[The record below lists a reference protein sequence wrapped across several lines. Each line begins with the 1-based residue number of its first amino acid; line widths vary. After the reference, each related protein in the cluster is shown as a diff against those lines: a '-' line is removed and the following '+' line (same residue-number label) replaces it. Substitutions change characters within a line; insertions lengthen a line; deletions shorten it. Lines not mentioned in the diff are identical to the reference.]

1 MGWDAAGPLGF
12 REGDAS
18 NSVDR
23 GGRGGRPGR
32 GVAGAELANGEG
44 LGAAPPQRRGLA
56 GGALG
61 APSVPALR
69 HPHGAPAPARPPRR
83 SSSRSPAAASGE
95 AWQVPSGAQLCPVG
109 WVRGSGEDG
118 DGFAWLSWLG
128 EGPGAGL
135 GFDPEGSC
143 ALTT

>member
-1 MGWDAAGPLGF
+1 MPRGPWDSGQAMPPTAWTAEAEEAGL
-12 REGDAS
+12 
-18 NSVDR
+18 
-23 GGRGGRPGR
+23 GR

-44 LGAAPPQRRGLA
+44 LGAAPPRGRGLE

-61 APSVPALR
+61 APSAPALR
-69 HPHGAPAPARPPRR
+69 HPRGAQHRPAHRPLR
-83 SSSRSPAAASGE
+83 SRSPAAASGE
-95 AWQVPSGAQLCPVG
+95 AWQVRSGARLCPVG

-118 DGFAWLSWLG
+118 DGFAWLAWRG